1 MQSATPKVLLP
12 LVWPVSL
19 SLAATQKI
27 SFDFSSSP
35 YLDVSVQAVFLRIPM
50 YSVYD
55 DRRWIRPGSPIQK
68 STGRRLFAPIRGLSQ
83 LITSFF
89 GSWCQGILHVLFL
102 TWPLCFKS
110 FFSLEL
116 LQNYMS
122 KCYFFPFFEIVCILT
137 FVRLPVFLKIFKDNI
152 FTRFFALFSWQSSL
166 KTSLLDVRGGDEE
179 NRTPDPLLARQVL
192 SQLSYTPTWCFLY

>member
-1 MQSATPKVLLP
+1 MVPPASLRVSRVRRYSGYWLPTLHFVYGAFTLFGLPSQVILLWIIDALFSP
-12 LVWPVSL
+12 QPRMYCYFRFALIGSL
-19 SLAATQKI
+19 SLATTQEI

-110 FFSLEL
+110 
-116 LQNYMS
+116 
-122 KCYFFPFFEIVCILT
+122 
-137 FVRLPVFLKIFKDNI
+137 
-152 FTRFFALFSWQSSL
+152 LFS
-166 KTSLLDVRGGDEE
+166 
-179 NRTPDPLLARQVL
+179 
-192 SQLSYTPTWCFLY
+192 TWASTELYE